1 MLGFLR
7 KRIEELLTSLT
18 HVFVKA
24 NVNPNIISLTALFF
38 AIISSSFYY
47 FKILFLAILF
57 LLISGFLDMIDGMVA
72 RASNRETK
80 LGNVLDSTL
89 DRYADFLPI
98 LAIGLAGM
106 AHWVFVSIAIF
117 GSLIPSYLRAK
128 LEINIENKK
137 IKAKSVIGERA
148 DRLVLLILASLIYP
162 LYKESFDIAFILI
175 FIVGNF
181 AVVLR
186 LLYNIENLK

>member
-7 KRIEELLTSLT
+7 KRTEELLASLT
-18 HVFVKA
+18 NVFVKA
-24 NVNPNIISLTALFF
+24 NVNPNVISLVALLL
-38 AIISSSFYY
+38 AIISASFYY
-47 FKILFLAILF
+47 FKIIFLAVLF

-72 RASNRETK
+72 RASKRESK

-106 AHWVFVSIAIF
+106 ANWIFVTIAIF
-117 GSLIPSYLRAK
+117 GSLIPSYVRAK
-128 LEINIENKK
+128 LEINIESKK

-148 DRLVLLILASLIYP
+148 DRIILLILASLIYP
-162 LYKESFDIAFILI
+162 LYKESFDIAFLLI
-175 FIVGNF
+175 FILGNF
-181 AVVLR
+181 AVILR
-186 LLYNIENLK
+186 LWYNIESLK